1 MLTPTYILLLFIVSV
16 LAAIW
21 CLETLCRFG
30 STKRSGNFVA
40 AIDICFAGAFIAAVY
55 QLRGIAEENCSHF
68 PTTGGGQF
76 LATLGPFGYF
86 GQQTGNPLAEN
97 PVKVCAMLKT
107 SFAFGIMN
115 VMSFVVTAAFAA
127 MMHRNEDHEDKEARR
142 GSHGTR
148 RGHRRRRSGSSRRAA
163 DYHV

>member
-21 CLETLCRFG
+21 CLETLFRFG

-40 AIDICFAGAFIAAVY
+40 AIDLCFAGAFVAAVY
-55 QLRGIAEENCSHF
+55 QLRGIATENCSHF
-68 PTTGGGQF
+68 RTMGGEF
-76 LATLGPFGYF
+76 LVSLGPFGYF
-86 GQQTGNPLAEN
+86 GQRANNPLAEN

-107 SFAFGIMN
+107 SFAFGVMN

-127 MMHRNEDHEDKEARR
+127 MLHRHDDHEDKEARR
-142 GSHGTR
+142 SHGTR
-148 RGHRRRRSGSSRRAA
+148 RGHRRRRSGSSRR